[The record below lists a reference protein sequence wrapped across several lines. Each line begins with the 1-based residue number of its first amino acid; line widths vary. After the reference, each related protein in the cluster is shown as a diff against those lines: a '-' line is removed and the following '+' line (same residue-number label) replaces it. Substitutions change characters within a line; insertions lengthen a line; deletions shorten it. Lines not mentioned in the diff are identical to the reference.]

1 MKGDSSMRQKSH
13 YLSFILSALL
23 VLVTIGSVLYFGLL
37 HLRKAI
43 QEDIG
48 PLAISTVLIESGTE
62 VGSAVHIGNGFFLTA
77 NHVLGQ
83 RQSEIVLVTN
93 LGQTFLSDVLW
104 TSADYDVAL
113 LHAPNINDVDIDRH
127 ILVCD
132 SLSIGDDLM
141 FVGNPM
147 SLRFIHTWGKVASI
161 SMSVENMWKKVTPV
175 NAVIIPG
182 MSGGAVIDT
191 NGFLRGINVG
201 TMVGPTA
208 MTMFGP
214 TLSFTGISH
223 IVEGRELCLLL
234 GLHHR

>member
-1 MKGDSSMRQKSH
+1 MKQKSR

-23 VLVTIGSVLYFGLL
+23 VLVTIGAVLYFSLS
-37 HLRKAI
+37 HLRKTI
-43 QEDIG
+43 QNDRA
-48 PLAISTVLIESGTE
+48 AISTVLIESDSG
-62 VGSAVHIGNGFFLTA
+62 VASAVHIGNGYFLTA
-77 NHVLGQ
+77 NHVLSRG
-83 RQSEIVLVTN
+83 QSEVVLVTS
-93 LGQTFLSDVLW
+93 LGQTFITDVLW
-104 TSADYDVAL
+104 ISTDYDVAL
-113 LHAPNINDVDIDRH
+113 LHTPNIDDVDIESQ

-141 FVGNPM
+141 FVGNPLSM
-147 SLRFIHTWGKVASI
+147 RFVHTWGKVAADP
-161 SMSVENMWKKVTPV
+161 MSADNMWKKVTPV

-182 MSGGAVIDT
+182 MSGGPVIDA

-201 TMVGPTA
+201 TMLGTTS

-234 GLHHR
+234 GLQDQ